1 MGSPEGA
8 KYNSTGQ
15 SPVKIN
21 PYISSPERA
30 TPIRKKVESIKTLHH
45 YIEKYLLLLSNL

>member
-21 PYISSPERA
+21 PHHFKPLKG
-30 TPIRKKVESIKTLHH
+30 TPIRKK
-45 YIEKYLLLLSNL
+45 EKSKKH